1 MNSEYI
7 LLALAVSTLVLL
19 AAWQLKTDA
28 FDLRHII
35 VDSKTNRV
43 SLFKVGQV
51 TALIVSSWGFATL
64 VQQNHITEWYFTG
77 YMITWAGANLA
88 KKFIDTKSKED
99 K

>member
-1 MNSEYI
+1 MNSQYI
-7 LLALAVSTLVLL
+7 LLAIVISVLVLL
-19 AAWQLKTDA
+19 SAWQLKPDA

-35 VDSKTNRV
+35 VDSKTNRA

-64 VQQNHITEWYFTG
+64 VQQGRITEWYFTG

-88 KKFIDTKSKED
+88 KKFIDTKSKDD

>member
-64 VQQNHITEWYFTG
+64 VQGRCEPR
-77 YMITWAGANLA
+77 
-88 KKFIDTKSKED
+88 
-99 K
+99 